1 MLDLAALEEIRML
14 KYRYLRTLD
23 LRKWDE
29 FADTL
34 AEDMVADYGSPSGGR
49 PLQFT
54 GRDAIVEY
62 LSGAMSGTMITSHIG
77 SHPEIEIDGDTA
89 SGSWAMEDT
98 VIVPDYQVMI
108 RGAAYY
114 RDTYRRESDGLW
126 RITSTRY
133 QRTYEAM
140 IPLKSIEGF
149 KLVASM
155 WDPSVKH

>member
-1 MLDLAALEEIRML
+1 MDLVALEEIRSL

-34 AEDMVADYGSPSGGR
+34 AADIVADYGSPSGGR

-54 GRDAIVEY
+54 GRDAVVEY
-62 LSGAMSGTMITSHIG
+62 LSGAMSGTMITSHIAN
-77 SHPEIEIDGDTA
+77 HPEIAIDGDTA

-98 VIVPDYQVMI
+98 VIVPDYKVWI

-114 RDTYRRESDGLW
+114 RDTYRREADGRW
-126 RITSTRY
+126 RITSTGY
-133 QRTYEAM
+133 QRTYEA
-140 IPLKSIEGF
+140 IVPLSSIEGF
-149 KLVASM
+149 SLVASM
-155 WDPSVKH
+155 WDPSIKH